1 MVRLRRVAV
10 ASGQLR
16 RITLLRFVSILLAL
30 IGRRIVLAA
39 LCSTLLYLG
48 LHPPDLST
56 ITSRGYT
63 ASLCRGTWGRVV
75 CVRGSVARGL
85 PPGRVAARERYAW
98 GVCGLLLLKGRLPNL
113 GFRSPSI
120 FWTIPCGPVQRSRS
134 STPPVLRRG
143 PPALEDSLTWH
154 FEWRW

>member
-39 LCSTLLYLG
+39 LCSTLLNLG
-48 LHPPDLST
+48 LHPPDLAT

-98 GVCGLLLLKGRLPNL
+98 GVCGLLLLKG
-113 GFRSPSI
+113 GFLI
-120 FWTIPCGPVQRSRS
+120 
-134 STPPVLRRG
+134 
-143 PPALEDSLTWH
+143 
-154 FEWRW
+154 